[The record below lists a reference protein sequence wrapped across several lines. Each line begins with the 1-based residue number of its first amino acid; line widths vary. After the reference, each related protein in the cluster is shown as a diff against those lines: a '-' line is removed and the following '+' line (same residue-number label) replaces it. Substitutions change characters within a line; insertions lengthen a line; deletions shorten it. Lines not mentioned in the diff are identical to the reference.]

1 MQPLI
6 GIVIRVVLLF
16 FSENKGKIISYSGL
30 QSFRFLVDVYNMLCI
45 TPDNILRITTKKNHL
60 YPFSVH
66 FRNFEFGCGNITIS
80 RQPSAKFGT
89 VSNRTS
95 Q

>member
-30 QSFRFLVDVYNMLCI
+30 QSLRFLVDVYNMLCI
-45 TPDNILRITTKKNHL
+45 TPHNILRITTKKSFV
-60 YPFSVH
+60 PFFS
-66 FRNFEFGCGNITIS
+66 S
-80 RQPSAKFGT
+80 L
-89 VSNRTS
+89 
-95 Q
+95 

>member
-45 TPDNILRITTKKNHL
+45 APDNILRITTKKSFV
-60 YPFSVH
+60 PFFS
-66 FRNFEFGCGNITIS
+66 S
-80 RQPSAKFGT
+80 L
-89 VSNRTS
+89 
-95 Q
+95 